1 MVNGL
6 HIQISDHDAYQLTPL
21 HLDQIIDVPKVP
33 VIRIYGALRV
43 PGSKRDEAF
52 NTVVHVHNF
61 YPYLYV
67 DCLVTNESKLTD
79 EYLERITD
87 LTEAA
92 LAESFKR
99 GPLGTDSE
107 EDSAE
112 ENEDQDNDQEKKLH
126 SRRFVAAVRFCRGCA
141 MYGYHL
147 GYSVVL
153 KISLLLP
160 LYKTRLTRLIGENKV
175 DFASLSGRKN
185 YAAPHVYE
193 AHIPYLSQF
202 FADFN
207 LYGCSWLEVD
217 ECKFRTP
224 LVVPNGQQTDNLK
237 AFLLLHINAFNVLL
251 PARYPRLGRSIL
263 EIDISVGNII
273 NRRRLRER
281 RNHEGFEEFYGNI
294 SKNQIYLSS
303 LQLTFD
309 DLRYQCEL
317 RGGASASQLLHESYS
332 QVFSKIGERGYESW
346 ETTEHMKSLMP
357 YVTKLNQATGITDPN
372 EYYSKIIDPIKI
384 GKLLP
389 TTFEIVDLY
398 LSLRAYANVPLLNF
412 RDDLV
417 RWTSLDELFRTNED
431 EVVAQRKFEKS
442 DSFTGE
448 RALDPSESSGSSTK
462 GRQLLS
468 DQSNAGAD
476 GKKDEKPFEGLQRE
490 ESTSSSNDVIPSLH
504 PPSDSEPLIVPD
516 PQSFDTHIFAMT
528 QKYRQLPSEFFAE
541 SSSFSETSHQLLKS
555 PLNIWEWRIPLALTK
570 DRFNETMA
578 RNGHLEHDYHD
589 PAYFKEEDIHKQPLV
604 FANRKILVPYRGPK
618 TEQPALSGVFTT
630 TGPQEVPE
638 DSRPHAG
645 RPQMWQYDHPA
656 PSKIEVADWLLTSH
670 SNRSYKRARFRS
682 QIEPDVTRTFDYKYS
697 LRSGRVERN
706 PSGFFNLSYMHME
719 LHANTAG
726 DLLPD
731 PTVNPIAAIC
741 FHFDDANNMFGDGRR
756 KTVLLVNQEAIEHD
770 YLEKQLRNIA
780 ALSETDIR
788 CFYSEKAMVAEL
800 VSAVDTF
807 DPDILGGYEMN
818 SSSWG
823 YLVERFRVSYDM
835 NLLPRLSR
843 SYYKSNGKFGDR
855 WGYTHTSVIKING
868 RHLLN
873 VWRLLRSELS
883 LTSYSLENVCFH
895 LLHRP
900 LPRFSNLVLSNWCQS
915 GEIGH
920 LLMFCQY
927 FVHRLELILQI
938 MDMQEFII
946 RNIEQLRLI
955 GVDFYSNFYRGSQ
968 FKVESILLRIAKEE
982 NMLLESPSKLQV
994 HNMRALE
1001 VIPLIMEPDSNF
1013 YKSPL
1018 VVLDFQSLYPSIMIA
1033 YNYCYSTLVG
1043 KVEGFEQKK
1052 NPTGTMTHLKLPRG
1066 IIELLW
1072 KNDGLHI
1079 SPNGYMFVSA
1089 KFRKSVLSR
1098 MLSEILNMR
1107 INVRAVAAA
1116 FKNDH
1121 QLAKLCHSKQLAL
1134 KLIANVTYGYASASF
1149 SGRMPNTDI
1158 ADAIVATGREIMTKS
1173 IEMIESSHYGAK
1185 VVYGDT
1191 DSLFVYFPGRSKED
1205 AFKFGKVLAEEV
1217 SQFMP
1222 DPVKLKFEKVY
1233 HPCVLL
1239 AKKRYAGNCF
1249 EYELQAHGKFE
1260 AKGIETVRRDGI
1272 PAQLKMVGKCLRI
1285 LFETKNLS
1293 IVKEYVV
1300 KQFYK
1305 ILFNKV
1311 NVKDFCFAKE
1321 VRYGSYKNEMYLPP
1335 GAVLAKKKLE
1345 KDPRSEPQYRE
1356 RIPYVVTRDVT
1367 NQRIRDRSVSPE
1379 DFVASFSSPNPMELD
1394 FEYYITRVLIPPL
1407 ERVLN
1412 LIGVKVREWY
1422 TLMPKTTK
1430 HASLAQTDI
1439 LKISEFVSSKHCLR
1453 CNRQLVEERHIC
1465 QECLDEPVEL
1475 MSDLTHTIRER
1486 ETIARNYSELC
1497 MECNI
1502 RSFGYFVRRD
1512 LADQCSNG
1520 DCQVFYAKTKS
1531 RRELQHLLEEKV
1543 KACSEL

>member
-1 MVNGL
+1 MGNGL
-6 HIQISDHDAYQLTPL
+6 FIQISDHDAYQLTPL
-21 HLDQIIDVPKVP
+21 HLDQFLDVPKVP
-33 VIRIYGALRV
+33 VIRVYGALRV
-43 PGSKRDEAF
+43 PGSIRDEAY

-67 DCLVTNESKLTD
+67 DCLVTDESKLTD
-79 EYLERITD
+79 EYLGRVTD
-87 LTEAA
+87 LIEAA

-99 GPLGTDSE
+99 GPIASDSE
-107 EDSAE
+107 EDSEE
-112 ENEDQDNDQEKKLH
+112 ENDAQNNGQEKSH
-126 SRRFVAAVRFCRGCA
+126 SRRFVAAVKLCRGCA

-147 GYSVVL
+147 GYSLVL

-160 LYKTRLTRLIGENKV
+160 LYKTRLTRLISENKV
-175 DFASLSGRKN
+175 DFASVSGRKK

-193 AHIPYLSQF
+193 AHITYLSQF

-207 LYGCSWLEVD
+207 LYGCSWLEVE

-224 LVVPNGQQTDNLK
+224 LVVPNGQRTGNLK
-237 AFLLLHINAFNVLL
+237 AFLLLHINASNVLL

-263 EIDISVGNII
+263 EIDISVGDII

-281 RNHEGFEEFYGNI
+281 RQHENFAEFSGNV
-294 SKNQIYLSS
+294 SNQIYLTS
-303 LQLTFD
+303 LQHTLN
-309 DLRYQCEL
+309 DLKYQCEL
-317 RGGASASQLLHESYS
+317 RGDASTSQLLHESYS

-346 ETTEHMKSLMP
+346 ETTDHMKSLMP
-357 YVTKLNQATGITDPN
+357 YVMKLNQATGITDPN
-372 EYYSKIIDPIKI
+372 EYYSRIVEPINLGI
-384 GKLLP
+384 LLP
-389 TTFEIVDLY
+389 TAFEMVDLY
-398 LSLRAYANVPLLNF
+398 LPLTAYADVPLLNF

-417 RWTSLDELFRTNED
+417 RWKSLDELFRIED
-431 EVVAQRKFEKS
+431 EFVTQIQFES
-442 DSFTGE
+442 NNSLSGNQT
-448 RALDPSESSGSSTK
+448 LDPSAS
-462 GRQLLS
+462 L
-468 DQSNAGAD
+468 
-476 GKKDEKPFEGLQRE
+476 KKDQNLRPEQSDAGTDRKEVPEPFEILQVDE
-490 ESTSSSNDVIPSLH
+490 IPSSANDVIPLLL
-504 PPSDSEPLIVPD
+504 PPSDTETPVVHV
-516 PQSFDTHIFAMT
+516 PQSFDTHLFAMT
-528 QKYRQLPSEFFAE
+528 QKYRQLPSESFAE
-541 SSSFSETSHQLLKS
+541 SSSLSATSHQLLKN
-555 PLNIWEWRIPLALTK
+555 PMYIWEWRIPVVLTK
-570 DRFNETMA
+570 ARFKETMA
-578 RNGHLEHDYHD
+578 RKGHLEHDYHD
-589 PAYFKEEDIHKQPLV
+589 PAYFRQEDMHKQPLV

-618 TEQPALSGVFTT
+618 IQQPALSGVFTSMQH
-630 TGPQEVPE
+630 QEVLEKSGPYV
-638 DSRPHAG
+638 G
-645 RPQMWQYDHPA
+645 RPQLWQYHQPA
-656 PSKIEVADWLLTSH
+656 PSRKEVTDWLLTSH
-670 SNRSYKRARFRS
+670 SKMTYKRAKFRS

-706 PSGFFNLSYMHME
+706 PSGFLNLSYMHME
-719 LHANTAG
+719 IHANTLG

-731 PTVNPIAAIC
+731 PSVNSIAAIC
-741 FHFDDANNMFGDGRR
+741 YHFDDANNMFGDGRR
-756 KTVLLVNQEAIEHD
+756 KTVLLINQEVIEQEF
-770 YLEKQLRNIA
+770 LEKQLRNIA

-788 CFYSEKAMVAEL
+788 CFESEKAMVADL

-807 DPDILGGYEMN
+807 DPDILGGYEIN

-823 YLVERFRVSYDM
+823 YLVERFRVAYDM

-843 SYYKSNGKFGDR
+843 SLYKSNGKFGDR

-915 GEIGH
+915 GEIGP

-927 FVHRLELILQI
+927 FVHRIELVLQI

-1001 VIPLIMEPDSNF
+1001 VIPLILEPDSNF

-1043 KVEGFEQKK
+1043 KIEGFEQNK
-1052 NPTGTMTHLKLPRG
+1052 NPIGTMTHLKLPRG

-1072 KNDGLHI
+1072 KNNGLHI

-1089 KFRKSVLSR
+1089 RFRKSVLSR

-1107 INVRAVAAA
+1107 INVRAIAGA

-1121 QLAKLCHSKQLAL
+1121 QLASLYHSKQLAL
-1134 KLIANVTYGYASASF
+1134 KLIANVTYGYTSASF

-1173 IEMIESSHYGAK
+1173 IEMIESSEYGAK

-1249 EYELQAHGKFE
+1249 EYELQVKGKFE

-1293 IVKEYVV
+1293 MIKEYVV

-1321 VRYGSYKNEMYLPP
+1321 VRYGSYKNEIYLPP
-1335 GAVLAKKKLE
+1335 GAVLAKKKLQ

-1356 RIPYVVTRDVT
+1356 RIPYLVTRDVT

-1379 DFVASFSSPNPMELD
+1379 DFIASFSSPNPMELD

-1422 TLMPKTTK
+1422 ALMPKTTK

-1453 CNRQLVEERHIC
+1453 CAKQLEEERYVC
-1465 QECLDEPVEL
+1465 QECLEEPVEL
-1475 MSDLTHTIRER
+1475 VNDLTYTVKER
-1486 ETIARNYSELC
+1486 ETIAKNYYDLC
-1497 MECNI
+1497 VECNI
-1502 RSFGYFVRRD
+1502 RSFGYFARKD

-1520 DCQVFYAKTKS
+1520 DCQVFYAKIKA
-1531 RRELQHLLEEKV
+1531 RRELQHLYEERA